1 MGGAMDLV
9 TSGSKVIVIM
19 EHLTKK
25 GGHKILEQCSLPL
38 TGYRVVSQ
46 LITDMAVFSFKH
58 NDIFLTD
65 IAKGYSLE
73 DVRAATGC
81 EFNVVDN
88 LKTF

>member
-46 LITDMAVFSFKH
+46 LITDMVREICH
-58 NDIFLTD
+58 DIF
-65 IAKGYSLE
+65 
-73 DVRAATGC
+73 
-81 EFNVVDN
+81 
-88 LKTF
+88 